1 MERVVNNLN
10 HALHEVMRTD
20 PSVYLVGED
29 LLDPYGGAFKVSRGL
44 SSAFP
49 DRVLST
55 PISEGGLL
63 GVANGL
69 VLSGH
74 KAIAEMMFG
83 DFTFLAMDQ
92 IVNFAA
98 KSATMYGERL
108 PFPLLVRCPV
118 GGRRGYGATHSQTI
132 GKHLIGVPNLSL
144 YELSPLHDNL
154 SRLQGIF
161 ESECP
166 SVVFENKI
174 LYTQKQYVDARI
186 DDIYTRRFLDDKG
199 ETAILETGEPPDV
212 VLVTGGGTLSIC
224 LEAAR
229 RLLLEADCAVD
240 IVVPHRIYPFP
251 VEVLDR
257 VLTGRARVAVVEEGS
272 SGGAWGSEVA
282 EVVYRRHWERLP
294 GRIIGIQS
302 ADSIIPSAR
311 HLEDQVLVSSSQ
323 IVREICE
330 EL

>member
-10 HALHEVMRTD
+10 HALLEVMKTD
-20 PSVYLVGED
+20 SSVYLVGED

-69 VLSGH
+69 VLAGN
-74 KAIAEMMFG
+74 KAIAELMFG

-108 PFPLLVRCPV
+108 PFPLLIRCPV

-144 YELSPLHDNL
+144 YELSPLHENL
-154 SRLQGIF
+154 PRLRGIF
-161 ESECP
+161 ASERP
-166 SVVFENKI
+166 SILFENKI
-174 LYTQKQYVDARI
+174 LYTQKQYVDDVI
-186 DDIYTRRFLDDKG
+186 DDLYTRRFLDDD
-199 ETAILETGEPPDV
+199 EQTAILETGEQPDV
-212 VLVTGGGTLSIC
+212 ILVTGGGTLSIC

-229 RLLLEADCAVD
+229 RLLLEVDCAVD

-251 VEVLDR
+251 VEVLDG
-257 VLTGRARVAVVEEGS
+257 LLGGRTRVAVVEEGT

-282 EVVYRRHWERLP
+282 DVVYRRYWDRLP
-294 GRIIGIQS
+294 GRIVGIQS

-311 HLEDQVLVSSSQ
+311 HLEDQILVSSAQ